1 MDDKDETNI
10 DHPERLCNAIISI
23 IDELESSNTIEETRA
38 AELRSEIY
46 RSIDI
51 PEE

>member
-1 MDDKDETNI
+1 MDNEPESSI
-10 DHPERLCNAIISI
+10 DHPERPCSAIAGL
-23 IDELESSNTIEETRA
+23 IDELEDDGTIGEDRA
-38 AELRSEIY
+38 AELRSAVY